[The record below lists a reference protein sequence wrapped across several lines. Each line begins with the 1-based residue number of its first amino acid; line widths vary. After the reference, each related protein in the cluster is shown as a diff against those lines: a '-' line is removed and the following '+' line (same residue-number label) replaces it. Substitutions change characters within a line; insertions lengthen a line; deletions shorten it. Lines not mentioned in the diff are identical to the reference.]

1 MHSSKRAEENEMTY
15 HITSKET
22 SNIISLICRA
32 QRNIRRTSKADN
44 IEGCR
49 QYGECLGVLECD
61 INLVCDIIKETKKA
75 DLFLALE
82 DLIIWY
88 REMDRMSQG

>member
-1 MHSSKRAEENEMTY
+1 MTY
-15 HITSKET
+15 HTTSKET
-22 SNIISLICRA
+22 SNVISLICRA

-44 IEGCR
+44 IECCR
-49 QYGECLGVLECD
+49 QYGEYLGVLECD

-88 REMDRMSQG
+88 CEMDRMSQVKN

>member
-1 MHSSKRAEENEMTY
+1 MTY

-32 QRNIRRTSKADN
+32 QRNRRTSKADN

-49 QYGECLGVLECD
+49 QYGEYLGVLECD

-75 DLFLALE
+75 DLFHALE
-82 DLIIWY
+82 YLIIWY
-88 REMDRMSQG
+88 REMDRMSRVKN

>member
-1 MHSSKRAEENEMTY
+1 MSY

-32 QRNIRRTSKADN
+32 QRNNRRTSKADN

-49 QYGECLGVLECD
+49 QYGEYLGVLECD
-61 INLVCDIIKETKKA
+61 INLICDTIKETTKA
-75 DLFLALE
+75 KLFDALE
-82 DLIIWY
+82 ELIIWY
-88 REMDRMSQG
+88 REMDRMSQVKN

>member
-1 MHSSKRAEENEMTY
+1 MSHY
-15 HITSKET
+15 ITSKET

-32 QRNIRRTSKADN
+32 QRNNRRTSKADN

-49 QYGECLGVLECD
+49 QYGEYLGVLECD
-61 INLVCDIIKETKKA
+61 INLICDTIKETKKA
-75 DLFLALE
+75 DLFQVLE

-88 REMDRMSQG
+88 REMDRMSQVKN

>member
-1 MHSSKRAEENEMTY
+1 MTY
-15 HITSKET
+15 QITSKET
-22 SNIISLICRA
+22 SNVISLICLA
-32 QRNIRRTSKADN
+32 QRNNRSTSKAGN

-49 QYGECLGVLECD
+49 QYGKYLGVLECD

-75 DLFLALE
+75 DLFMALE

-88 REMDRMSQG
+88 REIDRMSQVKN

>member
-1 MHSSKRAEENEMTY
+1 MTY

-32 QRNIRRTSKADN
+32 QRNNRRTSKADN

-49 QYGECLGVLECD
+49 QYGEYLGVLECD
-61 INLVCDIIKETKKA
+61 INLICDTIKETKKA
-75 DLFLALE
+75 DLFQALD

-88 REMDRMSQG
+88 REMDRMSGIKN

>member
-1 MHSSKRAEENEMTY
+1 MTY

-22 SNIISLICRA
+22 SNVISLICRA
-32 QRNIRRTSKADN
+32 QRNISRTSKTDN

-49 QYGECLGVLECD
+49 QYGEHLGVPECD
-61 INLVCDIIKETKKA
+61 ISMVCDIIKETKKA

-88 REMDRMSQG
+88 REIDGMSRVKN

>member
-1 MHSSKRAEENEMTY
+1 MTY

-22 SNIISLICRA
+22 SNVISLIYRA
-32 QRNIRRTSKADN
+32 QRNRRASKVDN

-49 QYGECLGVLECD
+49 QYGEHLGVPECD

-75 DLFLALE
+75 DLFLVLE
-82 DLIIWY
+82 DLIILY
-88 REMDRMSQG
+88 REMDRMSQVKN

>member
-1 MHSSKRAEENEMTY
+1 MTY

-22 SNIISLICRA
+22 SNVISLICRA

-44 IEGCR
+44 IEDCR
-49 QYGECLGVLECD
+49 QYGEYLGVLECD

-88 REMDRMSQG
+88 REMDRMSQVKN

>member
-1 MHSSKRAEENEMTY
+1 MTY

-22 SNIISLICRA
+22 SNIISLIFRA
-32 QRNIRRTSKADN
+32 QRNRRTSKADN

-49 QYGECLGVLECD
+49 QYGDRLGVLECD

-88 REMDRMSQG
+88 REVDRMSRVKN